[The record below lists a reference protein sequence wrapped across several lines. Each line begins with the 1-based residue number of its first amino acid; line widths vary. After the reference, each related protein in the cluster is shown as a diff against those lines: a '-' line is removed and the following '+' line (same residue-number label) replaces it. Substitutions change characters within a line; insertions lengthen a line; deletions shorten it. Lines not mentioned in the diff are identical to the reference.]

1 MPDLMEAIFDACY
14 LIFDLI
20 AGILFFVYS
29 KGNPLFILYGVLTL
43 TLCGGDAF
51 HLVPRIK
58 RAVYGTND
66 KIKRQLGIGLQ
77 VSSITM
83 TVFYIILL
91 FIWKLTFP
99 TLTAPAWFE
108 AMIWISAIIRIVV
121 CFLPQNNWTSE
132 EGNRKL
138 SLIRNAVFAVTG
150 IGVILLYAISGNMYD
165 LHLNCM
171 VAAIIISYFVW
182 LLYSSYFVV

>member
-1 MPDLMEAIFDACY
+1 MEAIFDACY

-99 TLTAPAWFE
+99 TLTAPAWIE

-132 EGNRKL
+132 EGNRRLSNVIKL
-138 SLIRNAVFAVTG
+138 S
-150 IGVILLYAISGNMYD
+150 
-165 LHLNCM
+165 
-171 VAAIIISYFVW
+171 
-182 LLYSSYFVV
+182 